1 MNIARQGFRK
11 NDEREPTQEGQRE
24 RGGNGGEQ
32 LNNARASAFG
42 AVVRPPALPCVAFL
56 ACQNS
61 ILEEG
66 KEEGDRAGESWW
78 EGKNTS
84 ELGDGRK
91 FRQKAKPHNL

>member
-1 MNIARQGFRK
+1 MSVNPLKR
-11 NDEREPTQEGQRE
+11 DRE
-24 RGGNGGEQ
+24 RGNGSEQ

-42 AVVRPPALPCVAFL
+42 AVLRLRPASVRPPARPCVAFL

-66 KEEGDRAGESWW
+66 KEEGDRARESGI

-84 ELGDGRK
+84 EVGEGRK